1 MKRAVIT
8 IAATVAGTA
17 GVLAYNPTAQTAINA
32 ATGTTTSSGG
42 QSTAPQSG
50 TGSSGSTGSGSTGS
64 GSTGSGSTGSAAAG
78 DAVTGQAVGI
88 PWGTVQVQVTFSGTK
103 ITDVQA
109 VQMPNSDGHSM
120 MIAQVAQQTLSQ
132 EVLQAQSAN
141 VDMVSGATFT
151 SQAYLQSVQSALD
164 SHKG

>member
-50 TGSSGSTGSGSTGS
+50 TGSS